1 MATRLSFSGQRLL
14 ILMRF
19 WNSHNTV
26 VSHLLPSVFQHF
38 AMKTTISLAC
48 FSFLFFKEILTQK
61 LKGFHFNKG
70 RNQLWSL
77 PSDELKQ
84 NESWF
89 FDFEKHGNCLRL
101 DVAPFKLPRKFT
113 VCYKQNHD
121 YSDVFTVLSLLS
133 TKTGGS
139 VIEELENNL

>member
-1 MATRLSFSGQRLL
+1 MFTHQ
-14 ILMRF
+14 
-19 WNSHNTV
+19 
-26 VSHLLPSVFQHF
+26 VSSVFQDF
-38 AMKTTISLAC
+38 AMKTIILLVC
-48 FSFLFFKEILTQK
+48 FIFIFVSFFKEIVTQN

-77 PSDELKQ
+77 PSDELDQ
-84 NESWF
+84 NSSWL

>member
-1 MATRLSFSGQRLL
+1 MFTHQLS
-14 ILMRF
+14 
-19 WNSHNTV
+19 
-26 VSHLLPSVFQHF
+26 SVLQDFT
-38 AMKTTISLAC
+38 MKTTILLLCSISIFVSL
-48 FSFLFFKEILTQK
+48 FKEIVTRK

-77 PSDELKQ
+77 PSDELDQ
-84 NESWF
+84 NSSWI

-133 TKTGGS
+133 TKTGSS
-139 VIEELENNL
+139 VIEELEKNT